1 MAIEQQETEF
11 LNFARWACGDRVS
24 KAIFIGDTVR
34 VVGRG
39 CGAQMPSN
47 ELLADGLRAIAT
59 ENGVEVNYKNDSPL
73 TYGETVVAFDV
84 NVSLLK
90 IILDVIANE
99 DFVKVRVVRY
109 ETPMGAAHALALF
122 GPEEKIYVS
131 VAETFNKEIVIPD
144 EFGFGMKAKQTP
156 ST

>member
-1 MAIEQQETEF
+1 MEIKQDTEF
-11 LNFARWACGDRVS
+11 LSFAKWACGDRVS
-24 KAIFIGDTVR
+24 KAVFIGDTFR

-47 ELLADGLRAIAT
+47 ELLADELRAIAH
-59 ENGVEVNYKNDSPL
+59 ENGVEVNRINDSPL

-84 NVSLLK
+84 NVLLLK
-90 IILDVIANE
+90 IVLDVVSNE

-109 ETPMGAAHALALF
+109 ETSMGVAHALALF
-122 GPEEKIYVS
+122 GPSEKIYVS

-144 EFGFGMKAKQTP
+144 EFGFGMKAKG
-156 ST
+156 